1 MKHII
6 ENEEFDMWVEPSDWR
21 YAAAIVGLSKYL
33 RYFGDENIDYETT
46 DEFLKLRS
54 ADINEDR
61 YWQFAEKYYGEELP
75 YKKLENILHNESFS
89 DESIKMVN
97 ELLKKNSINKKVF
110 GKVKFDGTNKEEI
123 LDEINVHR
131 QDLVKETFRNKS
143 DMYANFANTG
153 QLFEET
159 KPCCRL
165 LGYYVD
171 GGRKSK
177 SIAYN
182 FDAANYNAQ
191 DDMIFDFIPF
201 AFNGD
206 REVFFINDNYSVKRL
221 IATNQIY
228 EEMIK
233 SEIERSEGKAKDARK
248 VLFKSIQE
256 VSDFIDFDTEV
267 IVKSRDLAFFE
278 TVFIRK
284 ESIRILKAIK
294 VYDPFCFAIKINDN
308 YYINVERKVID
319 SILNLVRTDE
329 VIEILLKQNKDVR
342 RNNSEYIVSQ
352 LIKIN
357 ELIEGDGGAERMRQ
371 PMKVAY
377 ACAKEVVK
385 RLPDNKR
392 ESYRQKLTSAVVFKD
407 YDRCCQ
413 ILLQLSNYADV
424 PFDFA
429 FDLFEN
435 FEENKDIAYTFIN
448 ALTKKQYN
456 QDDK

>member
-6 ENEEFDMWVEPSDWR
+6 ENGEFDMWVEPSDWR
-21 YAAAIVGLSKYL
+21 YAAAIVGLNKYL

-46 DEFLKLRS
+46 DEFLKFRS
-54 ADINEDR
+54 VDINEDR
-61 YWQFAEKYYGEELP
+61 YCQFVEKYYGEELS

-89 DESIKMVN
+89 DENIKMVN

-123 LDEINVHR
+123 LDEINAHR
-131 QDLVKETFRNKS
+131 QELIKETFRNKS

-153 QLFEET
+153 QMLEET
-159 KPCCRL
+159 KSCCRL

-191 DDMIFDFIPF
+191 DDIIFDFIPF
-201 AFNGD
+201 AFIGD
-206 REVFFINDNYSVKRL
+206 REVFFINDNYSVNRL

-228 EEMIK
+228 EDMIK

-256 VSDFIDFDTEV
+256 VADFIDFDTEV
-267 IVKSRDLAFFE
+267 IVKSRELAFFE

-284 ESIRILKAIK
+284 ESIRILKSIK

-329 VIEILLKQNKDVR
+329 VIEILLKQNKDER
-342 RNNSEYIVSQ
+342 RKNSEYIVSQ

-377 ACAKEVVK
+377 ACAKEIVK

-448 ALTKKQYN
+448 ALTKKQNN